1 MKKSL
6 FTALIVL
13 GNITAKAQV
22 LAVGPGARLTVSEGA
37 LVYNGGTVQT
47 RDSSDPATI
56 PNGVI
61 DIRGDFMVV
70 GSTTTPDY
78 FLTLDAAGNPK
89 SVAGDNIILRLNDP
103 ANYKDSTYGQLY
115 ITGIPQANITGFVT
129 KEYLSDKHGSYQ
141 QIGLPFYNKPLTT
154 LSAELNPSGALTDRR
169 WTTTEVLNWDNRN
182 IVSASVPLAAS
193 TTDAGSNGFGLP
205 FTTKPNAY
213 YMLGTARW
221 NPASATTAATVLP
234 SGATSYNV
242 YNVKGMPSADGIVET
257 LKDAGLDIDYGTN
270 GNNRN
275 GYTELYNTY
284 LGDPW
289 AVAKGESWTG
299 NFGRNIYQFGN
310 PFLTN
315 LDLSQIVGADGAT
328 IGDGNDITNL
338 LGIRYNSTG
347 VVFDRVTGGSSTS
360 ASTSIVTFANGT
372 PVGDPVPVIKPM
384 GFFVLK
390 LNDNTGATLNFDTL
404 RRFKSTN
411 RAAGTDY
418 SVTAAKMSGSQTAG
432 SGRLASGN
440 VVGLN
445 AKTGSSF
452 VKQIGLV
459 ALDAAGK
466 EIGRTYYAVYPTA
479 ESGFSTNNTTEAAAS
494 SSHVIGT
501 FEEAKSGGIDSSLQN
516 SYWLYIN
523 VANDKDFKGKA
534 IPAKVYSSEVKSI
547 KIELKEDGKLAAA
560 NTSKLSSGESFYVG
574 FGNDAA
580 KSVAHGQTIPL
591 AGNDINIFYGS
602 PTDPATLGTANVNK
616 PSETVVVYDKNTSKY
631 IVLFDRTWKTAD
643 VAVYDMS
650 GKLISSAAKVNAE
663 TAHTIELPNI
673 TAGYVVT
680 AVSESGAKFVQKIK
694 K

>member
-6 FTALIVL
+6 STVAALSALIF
-13 GNITAKAQV
+13 ADAQILTNV
-22 LAVGPGARLTVSEGA
+22 DSSALFYVGEGA
-37 LVYNGGTVQT
+37 LVYNGGGVQT
-47 RDSSDPATI
+47 KGSGI
-56 PNGVI
+56 I
-61 DIRGDFMVV
+61 DIHGDVMVV
-70 GSTTTPDY
+70 GSGSDEFRTKDASGNN
-78 FLTLDAAGNPK
+78 LT
-89 SVAGDNIILRLNDP
+89 SAGDNIILRMNDLTE
-103 ANYKDSTYGQLY
+103 YKSYGQLY
-115 ITGIPQANITGFVT
+115 ITGVPQANITGFVT
-129 KEYLSDKHGSYQ
+129 KEYLSTKHGSYQ
-141 QIGLPFYNKPLTT
+141 QVGLPFYKKPLTT
-154 LSAELNPSGALTDRR
+154 LSTELSPAGALTDRR

-182 IVSASVPLAAS
+182 IVSASIPLAAS
-193 TTDAGSNGFGLP
+193 TTDSGNNAFGLP
-205 FTTKPNAY
+205 FTTKPNSY
-213 YMLGTARW
+213 YMVGTARW
-221 NPASATTAATVLP
+221 NPESATTAATVLP

-328 IGDGNDITNL
+328 MGDGNDIANL
-338 LGIRYNSTG
+338 IGIRYNDTG
-347 VVFDRVTGGSSTS
+347 VVFDRVNGTTTTT
-360 ASTSIVTFANGT
+360 ATTPYVVTFASGN
-372 PVGDPVPVIKPM
+372 PVGDQVPVIKPM

-390 LNDNTGATLNFDTL
+390 LNDNTGPTLNFDTL

-418 SVTAAKMSGSQTAG
+418 SVTAAKMSGNQTAG

-479 ESGFSTNNTTEAAAS
+479 ESGFSTNNTTQSAAS

-547 KIELKEDGKLAAA
+547 KIELKEDGKLVAD

-580 KSVAHGQTIPL
+580 KSVAHGQTIAL

-602 PTDPATLGTANVNK
+602 PTDPGTLGTANVNK
-616 PSETVVVYDKNTSKY
+616 PSETVVVYDKNSSKY
-631 IVLFDRTWKTAD
+631 VVLFDRTWKTAD
-643 VAVYDMS
+643 VAVYDLS
-650 GKLISSAAKVNAE
+650 GKMISTAAKVNAE
-663 TAHTIELPNI
+663 NAYTIELPNI